1 MVRSRSA
8 QIGRGNSC
16 RSRRRRT
23 RPLSDEWL
31 LRSAEPGSRLQ
42 GRGVKY
48 TSERALCISAW
59 FSLLLLPLPT
69 LHYTLPPVIESLARG
84 VVRQRFAAAVMEW
97 RAGRDHELRAD
108 HVRSRRADRQRL
120 LALADHEHPA
130 RRQGA
135 AQGLRQTGRVR
146 PARRPPADPHLFR
159 HPRLWLSPPPPR

>member
-8 QIGRGNSC
+8 QIGRCNPW
-16 RSRRRRT
+16 RSRRRLT
-23 RPLSDEWL
+23 RPVSDEWL
-31 LRSAEPGSRLQ
+31 LRSAGPGSRLE

-97 RAGRDHELRAD
+97 RAARDHELRAD

-130 RRQGA
+130 RRQA
-135 AQGLRQTGRVR
+135 APHGLQQPAPVR
-146 PARRPPADPHLFR
+146 PSRRPPPD
-159 HPRLWLSPPPPR
+159 PPPFRP